1 MGYGEMVNAA
11 DFDSVMYRFETYYP
25 SLGTETH
32 HVDFPLKKYWC
43 GIGVMVTRIRDC
55 RFDSGG
61 ANFPLCCGWWGLQ
74 PSTEKMNR
82 NSALL
87 RFGALTESSSLVEQ

>member
-32 HVDFPLKKYWC
+32 HVDFPLKKYWF
-43 GIGVMVTRIRDC
+43 GIGVMGTHIRDC
-55 RFDSGG
+55 RFDSDN
-61 ANFPLCCGWWGLQ
+61 ANFPFVAVGGVSNL
-74 PSTEKMNR
+74 PRRK
-82 NSALL
+82 
-87 RFGALTESSSLVEQ
+87 